1 MLLLLF
7 GFACPAQLWGRASHE
22 NWYPDFQG
30 FQDGVISA
38 GLFSAHQYCSSVLN
52 SPLLLQY
59 FPPSTSRAISPH
71 PHHNCTSAQTDRQC
85 QVLLPASFPCVFPGH
100 HSCSS
105 ALWSA
110 EAKPGHSLGCLP
122 RGRRLHRVTAHP
134 AMCTSLAAGAVPAP
148 AQQLLSIAGTQQMN
162 LDRIRDKPGAHL
174 EGDLAGLLE
183 FCSCFFFTSL
193 KQCHLQGDFVV
204 SHLKKTFVVR
214 ELLVLGNTW

>member
-22 NWYPDFQG
+22 NWYPDLQG

-52 SPLLLQY
+52 FPLLLQY

-105 ALWSA
+105 ALWAA

-134 AMCTSLAAGAVPAP
+134 AMCALPWQLELCQPLPSSCSPLLGPNRWTLTGLETSL
-148 AQQLLSIAGTQQMN
+148 
-162 LDRIRDKPGAHL
+162 
-174 EGDLAGLLE
+174 GL
-183 FCSCFFFTSL
+183 T
-193 KQCHLQGDFVV
+193 
-204 SHLKKTFVVR
+204 
-214 ELLVLGNTW
+214 